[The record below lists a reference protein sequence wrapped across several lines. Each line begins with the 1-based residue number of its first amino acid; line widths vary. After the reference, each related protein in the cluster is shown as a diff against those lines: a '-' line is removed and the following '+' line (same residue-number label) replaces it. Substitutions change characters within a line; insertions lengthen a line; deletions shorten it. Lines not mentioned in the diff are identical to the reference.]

1 MQGKYVQS
9 PSLDSSSRFSA
20 APFSDVEHSR
30 VTKSPELL
38 TTFNAGDIVPIYCR
52 EVLPGESVRMRVD
65 SVIRQT
71 TLLTPTMGSMFVDI
85 CAYFVPN
92 RIVNESWNNVMG
104 ENTSSFWTSPEV
116 ELAPLYHYN
125 GNSASVQIPVG
136 SVADY
141 YGLPTQ
147 QAIPGNV
154 LAAMHDLEFRGYLA
168 IYNEWFR
175 DQNYQPIIPFSKL
188 NVYEGFLLNKGTQLD
203 NISAGRFVESDGSC
217 PDGAVVKAVFGE
229 GSTSGGDGFV
239 AIPRPTTSWSA
250 LDKPL
255 KANKIH
261 DYFTSVLPSPQKG
274 DQVSFK
280 LTGSAP
286 VSGSSSVAFSTL
298 DRITPFSGVQPLR
311 ISFPDGTPG
320 LAQLGIDSTGAI
332 KHGVEGMG
340 TLVGDGVNGWNVQGT
355 ASADGFEVDLSS
367 VSSITLS
374 DLRTGA
380 AIQRAYETLARSGSR
395 YREFI
400 AGFFNVE
407 VPDYYLDIPKR
418 LGHIRRSLDI
428 YQTAQT
434 SASAESSTPQGNLA
448 AFGYTATGG
457 DLFHETFVEHGY
469 IHVFAIVRHKN
480 IYPSYID
487 RSKFRRSFL
496 DFYNPQLSNL
506 SEQPVYTREINP
518 FIEEQSSMGAYVPK
532 VFGYQEAWAEYRHDP
547 SRVTGYQRS
556 GVSESLS
563 VWNYA
568 DNFDNTLVIAEDDWL
583 RSNSEEVLNR
593 SLAVTSEVA
602 PQFKAQFRFMIEDDL
617 PMPVYDVPGLDIL

>member
-1 MQGKYVQS
+1 MQGKYSQT
-9 PSLDSSSRFSA
+9 PSLQSESRFVNA
-20 APFSDVEHSR
+20 GFSDVEHSR
-30 VTKSPELL
+30 VMKTPTLL
-38 TTFNAGDIVPIYCR
+38 TTMNAGDIVPIYCR

-71 TLLTPTMGSMFVDI
+71 TLLTPTMGNMFVDI

-104 ENTSSFWTSPEV
+104 ENTSSFWQAPEV
-116 ELAPLYHYN
+116 ELAPLYEYD
-125 GNSASVQIPVG
+125 GSSASVQIPVG

-147 QAIPGNV
+147 APIPGNV
-154 LAAMHDLEFRGYLA
+154 LSAMHDLEFRGYLA

-188 NVYEGFLLNKGTQLD
+188 NVYEGFLLQKGSVAQQSVALD
-203 NISAGRFVESDGSC
+203 SSDVADGSM
-217 PDGAVVKAVFGE
+217 PEGAVAKALFGE
-229 GSTSGGDGFV
+229 GAAGASSTIAFP
-239 AIPRPTTSWSA
+239 ATQWSA

-255 KANKIH
+255 KANKIK

-274 DQVSFK
+274 DNVTFGLIDGIPYSG
-280 LTGSAP
+280 TIPSGTYISIGT
-286 VSGSSSVAFSTL
+286 SGSGSLKFPTSAAFDGSKVVIDGVGSQFGDVTLRASSSSGANSTL
-298 DRITPFSGVQPLR
+298 STLSGKLGTSLGFSG
-311 ISFPDGTPG
+311 
-320 LAQLGIDSTGAI
+320 
-332 KHGVEGMG
+332 
-340 TLVGDGVNGWNVQGT
+340 N
-355 ASADGFEVDLSS
+355 VDLSDVTA
-367 VSSITLS
+367 VSIAS
-374 DLRTGA
+374 LRTGA
-380 AIQRAYETLARSGSR
+380 AIQRAYEVLARSGSR

-400 AGFFNVE
+400 AGFFDVE

-434 SASAESSTPQGNLA
+434 SSSVEGSTPQGNLA

-457 DLFHETFVEHGY
+457 VLFHETFVEHGY

-480 IYPSYID
+480 IYPAYID
-487 RSKFRRSFL
+487 RSKFRRTFL

-506 SEQPVYTREINP
+506 SEQPVYTREMNC
-518 FIEEQSSMGAYVPK
+518 FAEAQSAMGDYVPK
-532 VFGYQEAWAEYRHDP
+532 VFGYQEAWAEYRYDP

-556 GVSESLS
+556 GISESLA

-568 DNFDNTLVIAEDDWL
+568 DDFDSTVQIAESNWL
-583 RSNSEEVLNR
+583 KSNSEAVLNR
-593 SLAVTSEVA
+593 SLAVTSSSA
-602 PQFKAQFRFMIEDDL
+602 PQFKAQFKFSIEDDL
-617 PMPVYDVPGLDIL
+617 PMPTYDIPGLDIL

>member
-1 MQGKYVQS
+1 MQGKYIQN
-9 PSLDSSSRFSA
+9 PSLDSSTRFGNA
-20 APFSDVEHSR
+20 AFSDVEHSR

-104 ENTSSFWTSPEV
+104 ENTSSFWTAPEV
-116 ELAPLYHYN
+116 ELAPLYEYE
-125 GNSASVQIPVG
+125 GDSGSVQIPVG

-147 QAIPGNV
+147 QAIPANV

-188 NVYEGFLLNKGTQLD
+188 NVYEGFLLKKGTNLD
-203 NISAGRFVESDGSC
+203 NISAGVFTKSDGSN
-217 PDGAVVKAVFGE
+217 PGGAVVKAVLGE
-229 GSTSGGDGFV
+229 GSASGGNGSV
-239 AIPRPTTSWSA
+239 TVPRPTTSWSA

-274 DQVSFK
+274 EQVKFS
-280 LTGSAP
+280 LGDSAP
-286 VSGSSSVAFSTL
+286 VTVSYGSSAVFPLEGLRFYTSGGVPAELNYNLVASREPDSPPTVPWSL
-298 DRITPFSGVQPLR
+298 GVGSGEATG
-311 ISFPDGTPG
+311 GTPKPVFG
-320 LAQLGIDSTGAI
+320 SNIELNA
-332 KHGVEGMG
+332 
-340 TLVGDGVNGWNVQGT
+340 
-355 ASADGFEVDLSS
+355 DLSQASS
-367 VSSITLS
+367 VTLS

-434 SASAESSTPQGNLA
+434 SASVESSTPQGNLA

-469 IHVFAIVRHKN
+469 IHVFAIVRHRN

-487 RSKFRRSFL
+487 RSKFRRTFL

-518 FIEEQSSMGAYVPK
+518 FAEIQSSSGEYVPK
-532 VFGYQEAWAEYRHDP
+532 VFGYQEAWAEYRYDP

-556 GVSESLS
+556 GIDESLA

-568 DNFDNTLVIAEDDWL
+568 DNFDDTLIIAEDDWL

-593 SLAVTSEVA
+593 SLAATSANA

>member
-104 ENTSSFWTSPEV
+104 ENTSSFWTAPEV
-116 ELAPLYHYN
+116 ELAPLYEYE
-125 GNSASVQIPVG
+125 GDSASVQIPVG

-147 QAIPGNV
+147 EAIPANV
-154 LAAMHDLEFRGYLA
+154 LSAMHDLEFRGYLA

-188 NVYEGFLLNKGTQLD
+188 NVYEGFLLKKGTNLD
-203 NISAGRFVESDGSC
+203 NLSAGLFVESDGSN
-217 PDGAVVKAVFGE
+217 PGGAVVKAVLGE
-229 GSTSGGDGFV
+229 GSASGGNGSV
-239 AIPRPTTSWSA
+239 TVPRPATAWSA

-255 KANKIH
+255 KANKIR
-261 DYFTSVLPSPQKG
+261 DYFTSTLPSPQKG
-274 DQVSFK
+274 EQVSFK
-280 LTGSAP
+280 LADSVPVTMGFAGDAYQHTGGTGKLEFMMDKNKLPVGSAFDLG
-286 VSGSSSVAFSTL
+286 VSGTDLPNGNTVFASGATVLSSEPAH
-298 DRITPFSGVQPLR
+298 I
-311 ISFPDGTPG
+311 IGTN
-320 LAQLGIDSTGAI
+320 
-332 KHGVEGMG
+332 
-340 TLVGDGVNGWNVQGT
+340 LVGT
-355 ASADGFEVDLSS
+355 VDLSQ

-395 YREFI
+395 YREFV

-434 SASAESSTPQGNLA
+434 SPSQEGSTPQGNLA

-496 DFYNPQLSNL
+496 DFYNPQLANL

-518 FIEEQSSMGAYVPK
+518 FIEEQSSMGEYVPK
-532 VFGYQEAWAEYRHDP
+532 VFGYQEAWAEYRYDP

-556 GVSESLS
+556 GVSESLA

-568 DNFDNTLVIAEDDWL
+568 DNFDNSLVIAEDDWL

-593 SLAVTSEVA
+593 SLAVTSANA

-617 PMPVYDVPGLDIL
+617 PMPIYDVPGLDIL